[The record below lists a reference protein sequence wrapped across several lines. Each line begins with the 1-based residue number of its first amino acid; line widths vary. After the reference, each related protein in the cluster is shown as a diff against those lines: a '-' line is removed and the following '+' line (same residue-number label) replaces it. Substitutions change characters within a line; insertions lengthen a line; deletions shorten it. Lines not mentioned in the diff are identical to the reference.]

1 MGALHAFGGFLVRK
15 AGGQPYE
22 NFQVG
27 PVCRVDFANR
37 QKFLLK
43 TVFPEHPL
51 IFQPLAYLQRVQ
63 TLAAAVVG
71 VEEGFF
77 LRRGRRLGLG
87 LIFVF
92 ALKL

>member
-1 MGALHAFGGFLVRK
+1 MAGLGGSFDSGMGGSNGRNA
-15 AGGQPYE
+15 QPYE

-63 TLAAAVVG
+63 TSAAAVVG

-77 LRRGRRLGLG
+77 CGAGAGSDLG
-87 LIFVF
+87 
-92 ALKL
+92 